1 MVISMK
7 NRRVMLGN
15 TEMEHYPSIDMVRF
29 GTKLKEICE
38 ERNVSANDLKD
49 YLNLSSIQAV
59 YMWFRGQRLPNID
72 NLYAISR
79 YLGVRMDDLI
89 NSERE
94 ENAAVIMQEE
104 SLSDHGKRVL
114 FYWKRLPKDK

>member
-1 MVISMK
+1 
-7 NRRVMLGN
+7 MLRSSE
-15 TEMEHYPSIDMVRF
+15 TEHYPSIDVVKF

-38 ERNVSANDLKD
+38 ERNVSASDLKD
-49 YLNLSSIQAV
+49 YLHLSSIQAV
-59 YMWFRGQRLPNID
+59 YLWFGGKRLPNID

-104 SLSDHGKRVL
+104 SLPDHGKRVL

>member
-1 MVISMK
+1 
-7 NRRVMLGN
+7 MLERDG
-15 TEMEHYPSIDMVRF
+15 MEQYPSIDMVKF
-29 GTKLKEICE
+29 GAKLKEVCD
-38 ERNVSANDLKD
+38 ERKVTANDLKE

-59 YMWFRGQRLPNID
+59 YLWFRGQRLPNID

-79 YLGVRMDDLI
+79 FLGVRMDDLI

>member
-1 MVISMK
+1 
-7 NRRVMLGN
+7 MLGN
-15 TEMEHYPSIDMVRF
+15 SEMEHYPSIDMVKF
-29 GTKLKEICE
+29 GIKLKEICE
-38 ERNVSANDLKD
+38 ERNVSAGELKD

-94 ENAAVIMQEE
+94 ENATVIMQEE
-104 SLSDHGKRVL
+104 SLPDHGKRVL